1 MTDRELKH
9 SVTIVRNWLIE
20 IGPTLPIHFTHHIAI
35 VAGTLAERLKKEEDN
50 ANLDHQRHD
59 K

>member
-1 MTDRELKH
+1 MTNKELKH
-9 SVTIVRNWLIE
+9 SVSIVRNWLIE
-20 IGPTLPIHFTHHIAI
+20 IGATLPVHFTQHIAI
-35 VAGTLAERLKKEEDN
+35 VSGALAERLQKEEDN